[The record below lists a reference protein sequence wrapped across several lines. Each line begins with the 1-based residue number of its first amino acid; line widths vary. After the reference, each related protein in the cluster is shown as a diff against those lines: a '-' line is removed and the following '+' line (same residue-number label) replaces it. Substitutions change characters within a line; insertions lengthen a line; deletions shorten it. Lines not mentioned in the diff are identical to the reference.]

1 MPPKPFICRFPRCTA
16 SYQQRS
22 HLRRHEAQHYRR
34 QAFQC
39 SVCKQLLGRSDTV
52 RRHMKKVHGA
62 KDLASRMTA
71 CASCRNRK
79 LRCQGGPP
87 CAECQRRGIDC
98 SLPNQ
103 HAEGGQEQEQGQGL
117 EQQQSPCRNST
128 HPTVSQN
135 SLTPSED
142 PGLSEKQKKY
152 LTLYFKLFHPRWP
165 FIHRGSFRQSREN
178 PLLVQSMVVIG
189 LWLSGEQ
196 NVREKAIA
204 LHDFLGSA
212 IQDQKDLWD
221 ASTSAE
227 AHSSCSWRIPTYQ
240 AILLHIIF
248 AALYKS
254 QGQGAPL
261 LQLSLD
267 LKPCL
272 GPADADLL
280 DRLVITCKRLGM
292 LSYPNMLARYGKDD
306 LPSYV
311 WVSIEEIKRFNMALY
326 RVCQSFAGSAC
337 DDKRG
342 EHLIPDTPLE
352 NCDSRWGQHR
362 LCPCDLQFPLP
373 SNMPLWNAVGKAEWR
388 SVVAAGEDIYA
399 NADADAYCQRL
410 LNDALKE
417 EWISNFAD
425 IFQWT

>member
-1 MPPKPFICRFPRCTA
+1 MPPKPFKCRFPHCTA

-34 QAFQC
+34 QVFQC
-39 SVCKQLLGRSDTV
+39 SVCRQQFGRSDTL
-52 RRHMKKVHGA
+52 RRHMKKIHGA

-71 CASCRNRK
+71 CANCRDRK
-79 LRCQGGPP
+79 LRCQGGSP
-87 CAECQRRGIDC
+87 CTQCQRRGIGC

-103 HAEGGQEQEQGQGL
+103 QAL
-117 EQQQSPCRNST
+117 QQSPCCKSS
-128 HPTVSQN
+128 HPTLSQN
-135 SLTPSED
+135 SQARPDNS
-142 PGLSEKQKKY
+142 GLSGKQQSY
-152 LTLYFKLFHPRWP
+152 LAVYFKLFHPRWP
-165 FIHRGSFRQSREN
+165 FIHRGSFCQSREN

-196 NVREKAIA
+196 NAREKAIA
-204 LHDFLGSA
+204 LHDFLSSA

-221 ASTSAE
+221 VSASAE
-227 AHSSCSWRIPTYQ
+227 AHSTCSWRIPTYQ

-254 QGQGAPL
+254 QGQGTPP

-272 GPADADLL
+272 APTDADLL
-280 DRLVITCKRLGM
+280 ERLVTSCKRLGM
-292 LSYPNMLARYGKDD
+292 LSYPNMLARYDTNN

-326 RVCQSFAGSAC
+326 RVY
-337 DDKRG
+337 
-342 EHLIPDTPLE
+342 TPLD
-352 NCDSRWGQHR
+352 NHDAHRGQGQPR
-362 LCPCDLQFPLP
+362 LRPCDLQFPLP
-373 SNMPLWNAVGKAEWR
+373 SNTLLWNAVDKAEWR
-388 SVVAAGEDIYA
+388 SVVAAGEGMYA
-399 NADADAYCQRL
+399 SADADAYCKSL
-410 LNDALKE
+410 LNSTLKE

-425 IFQWT
+425 VIQWT